1 MDALQQLDLSW
12 AAAKLV
18 SHLKAVLGG
27 EERTS
32 PPCLTLSK
40 ARVSA
45 VTVQPLLM
53 STEALTAELFCHLL
67 FASFIT
73 YDITRVNG

>member
-1 MDALQQLDLSW
+1 MGGVNLDALQHLDLSW

-18 SHLKAVLGG
+18 SHFKAVLGG
-27 EERTS
+27 EE

-53 STEALTAELFCHLL
+53 STEALTAELFCHLP

-73 YDITRVNG
+73 